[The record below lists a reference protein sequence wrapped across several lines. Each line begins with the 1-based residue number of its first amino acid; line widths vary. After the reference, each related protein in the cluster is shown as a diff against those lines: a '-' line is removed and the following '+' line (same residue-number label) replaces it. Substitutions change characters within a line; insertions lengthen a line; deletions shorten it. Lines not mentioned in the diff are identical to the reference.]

1 MFGDSSTRP
10 SHRFYWKMVYM
21 GRAIVRAYNEHS
33 RVTGKSYFDGAME
46 KEDPAAPRAVS
57 DTCYK

>member
-1 MFGDSSTRP
+1 
-10 SHRFYWKMVYM
+10 M

-33 RVTGKSYFDGAME
+33 RVTRKSYLDGAME
-46 KEDPAAPRAVS
+46 EGPAAPRAVS